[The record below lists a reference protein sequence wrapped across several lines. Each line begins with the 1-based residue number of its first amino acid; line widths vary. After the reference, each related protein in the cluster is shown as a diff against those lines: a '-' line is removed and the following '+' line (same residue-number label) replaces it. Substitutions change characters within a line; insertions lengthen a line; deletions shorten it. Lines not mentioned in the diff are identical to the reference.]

1 MYLCMYDMHV
11 CMHAHTHIRSNM
23 YIQKSILNIDVR
35 MQLCTYVGTIG
46 TICRWMDGW
55 MDGWM
60 RKNVIHDI
68 NT

>member
-1 MYLCMYDMHV
+1 MYACTHT
-11 CMHAHTHIRSNM
+11 HTHIRSNM

-60 RKNVIHDI
+60 CKNVIHDI